1 MGNEIFKKEFSK
13 KKRESLLKYLRRN
26 VDKMSYKKRAAFICV
41 HNSCRSQTAEV
52 LEKTCKTWRKYGV

>member
-26 VDKMSYKKRAAFICV
+26 VDKVSYI
-41 HNSCRSQTAEV
+41 
-52 LEKTCKTWRKYGV
+52 